1 MLWGIC
7 DEVHDECEVETQ
19 IEAIDDDSLDE
30 DNI

>member
-7 DEVHDECEVETQ
+7 DEVHDECEAETQ
-19 IEAIDDDSLDE
+19 IGEIDDDSLE

>member
-7 DEVHDECEVETQ
+7 DEVHNECEAETQ
-19 IEAIDDDSLDE
+19 IGEIDDDSLE

>member
-7 DEVHDECEVETQ
+7 DEIHDECEAETQ
-19 IEAIDDDSLDE
+19 IGEIDDDSLDE